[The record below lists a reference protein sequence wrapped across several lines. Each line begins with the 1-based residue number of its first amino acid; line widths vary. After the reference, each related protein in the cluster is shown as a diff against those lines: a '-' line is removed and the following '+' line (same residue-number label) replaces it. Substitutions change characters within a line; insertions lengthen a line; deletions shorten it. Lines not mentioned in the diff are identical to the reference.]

1 MIIDPDDSN
10 EKNDYFDGPDIPEP
24 EIVPKKPI
32 YQPDDPNYWDD
43 ESEWEHLKPRRR
55 TALWLWLGAAILV
68 IGLLIGMWLRYFSP
82 YVTDAVQF
90 GYVEH
95 IEARGTIFKTFEGI
109 LLPYKELHDTTRIYN
124 RDFIFTAADEK
135 TATALKRAMLEGRPV
150 AVEYRQYHATLPWRG
165 SSKTIITAV
174 DSVNPATIIPPK

>member
-10 EKNDYFDGPDIPEP
+10 EKNDYFDGPDMREP
-24 EIVPKKPI
+24 EIVPKKPT